1 MDKRVSL
8 SRSFSPQFGVG
19 SKGEK
24 PRAAAGVSESK
35 RWIKREIVLSLFL
48 SYFLF
53 APFSSSLC
61 LSFPLSGVAQTL
73 PIGKRLKYAVA
84 SPLALK

>member
-8 SRSFSPQFGVG
+8 SLSFSSQLGVG

-24 PRAAAGVSESK
+24 PTAAGASESK
-35 RWIKREIVLSLFL
+35 RWIKRKHFVPFSLLF
-48 SYFLF
+48 YLF

-61 LSFPLSGVAQTL
+61 LFLPAQ
-73 PIGKRLKYAVA
+73 
-84 SPLALK
+84 